1 MKKFAFQLQP
11 VLEHRERIED
21 EKQQTL
27 AARQRALDESEREL
41 EHLNDDFRAHANG
54 LRERHK
60 GFTGDELRLHYA
72 HLQFIDRSIVAQI
85 HVVAERRVALDRAR
99 IDLLAASKDRKVVE
113 KLKDRRREAHSVEE
127 LRVEQNEL
135 DDSNA
140 RAYARASLGGTL

>member
-1 MKKFAFQLQP
+1 MKKFAFTLQP

-21 EKQQTL
+21 TKQQ
-27 AARQRALDESEREL
+27 AVAVRQRALDESEREL
-41 EHLNDDFRAHANG
+41 SRLNDDFRAHSNL
-54 LRERHK
+54 LREKHK
-60 GFTGDELRLHYA
+60 GFDADELRLHYA

-85 HVVAERRVALDRAR
+85 HVVAERRAALDRAR

-135 DDSNA
+135 DDANA
-140 RAYARASLGGTL
+140 RAYGRARLGGTL